1 MFTDWKRHSK
11 DVNSP
16 QTDIEENYFEKEEEI
31 LRNQLLDFKT
41 Y

>member
-1 MFTDWKRHSK
+1 MLMNWKRHIK

-16 QTDIEENYFEKEEEI
+16 QTYIEENYFEKEEEI